1 MYDATGFYSHLW
13 LGLFRCC
20 CCCYCYL
27 HFVMEEIY
35 HGKVVPQL
43 AAKAAL
49 EMKMGV
55 A

>member
-1 MYDATGFYSHLW
+1 
-13 LGLFRCC
+13 
-20 CCCYCYL
+20 
-27 HFVMEEIY
+27 MEEIY